1 MFYPLNSLFNYKLA
15 KYNMTFITNFKAIM
29 LFAGLI
35 FFSSELV
42 SCESENKE
50 ITKPAVSTTRDLNVN
65 LDANL
70 QKMESFGAS
79 DAWQCNFI
87 GKNWPSDKKNHIAD
101 LLFSREVDAEGNPK
115 GIGLS
120 LWRFNLGAGSAEQGD
135 ASDIGDEWRR
145 TECFT
150 TDGVNFNM
158 SKQAGQIW
166 FMKAAKERGVEKL
179 LAFTNSA
186 PVYLTNNGKA
196 HANSREYYNLKTGK
210 MPELAD
216 FWVNSIDKLKTE
228 HGLTID
234 YISPFN
240 EPQYEWDGTGQE
252 GSPATNANI
261 YDFATILS
269 LKLQSK
275 GLSSQIIVG
284 EAGSFEP
291 LYKTVSVIRSRSNQI
306 EYFFGVNSTNNIAG
320 LSNVKKTISGHSY
333 WQAWPLNELIS
344 SRQSVAAKIQSAP
357 GLSLWASEYCV
368 LESPGTSELPGG
380 GGSGRDLDMQTAL
393 WVARII
399 STDIAV
405 GGVTSWQWWT
415 AVSRVDY
422 KDGLIHID
430 DGATNGAGNADYC
443 KNDGFVR
450 ESKILWALGNF
461 SFFVKP
467 GMVRVQIPSIDNSTA
482 TTDVMLTA
490 YKDVANKKMVVVAVN
505 FGNSARPYKLNLSG
519 GTLVNNKLLPYT
531 TSNAMSLKKGIDVDA
546 ANFEIPTRSIV
557 TYVGTYK

>member
-1 MFYPLNSLFNYKLA
+1 MNFIKNYKASL
-15 KYNMTFITNFKAIM
+15 
-29 LFAGLI
+29 LFAGLLSI
-35 FFSSELV
+35 NSSLISCSTSDNTDGSQPV
-42 SCESENKE
+42 S
-50 ITKPAVSTTRDLNVN
+50 STTRDLNVN

-70 QKMESFGAS
+70 QTMESFGAS

-87 GKNWPSDKKNHIAD
+87 GQNWPSDKRNHIAD
-101 LLFSREVDAEGNPK
+101 LLFSKEVDAEGNPK

-120 LWRFNLGAGSAEQGD
+120 LWRFNLGAGSSEQGE

-150 TDGVNFNM
+150 TDGVTYNM
-158 SKQAGQIW
+158 SKQAGQVW

-196 HANSREYYNLKTGK
+196 HASIKEFYNLKDGK

-261 YDFATILS
+261 YSFVSVLS
-269 LKLQSK
+269 PKLQSK
-275 GLSSQIIVG
+275 GLSSQIVVG
-284 EAGSFEP
+284 EAGAYEP
-291 LYKTVSVIRSRSNQI
+291 LYKTVSSTASRSNQI
-306 EYFFGVNSTNNIAG
+306 DYFFGPNSTKNIGG

-333 WQAWPLNELIS
+333 WQAWPLSTLIS
-344 SRQSVAAKIQSAP
+344 SRQAAASKVLTAP
-357 GLSLWASEYCV
+357 GLSLWSSEYCV
-368 LESPGTSELPGG
+368 LESPGTSELSGG
-380 GGSGRDLDMQTAL
+380 GGSGRDLGMQLAL
-393 WVARII
+393 WTARII
-399 STDIAV
+399 STDIAI

-415 AVSRVDY
+415 AISRGDY
-422 KDGLIHID
+422 KDGLIHVD
-430 DGATNGAGNADYC
+430 NGSSNGAGNADYC
-443 KNDGFVR
+443 KNDGYVR
-450 ESKILWALGNF
+450 DSKTLWALGNF

-467 GMVRVQIPSIDNSTA
+467 GMVRVQIPGLDNSAA
-482 TTDVMLTA
+482 TTDIMLTA
-490 YKDVANKKMVVVAVN
+490 YKDEVNKKMVVVAVN
-505 FGNSARPYKLNLSG
+505 FSKTARTYKLNLSG
-519 GTLVNNKLLPYT
+519 GTLTNNKLTPYT
-531 TSNAMSLKKGIDVDA
+531 TSETKSLKKGIDVDA
-546 ANFEIPTRSIV
+546 TNFEIGARSVV
-557 TYVGTYK
+557 TFVGTYK

>member
-1 MFYPLNSLFNYKLA
+1 MKLITNTKVSLLCAGLLFANSL
-15 KYNMTFITNFKAIM
+15 
-29 LFAGLI
+29 
-35 FFSSELV
+35 LV
-42 SCESENKE
+42 SCESDNSDNSNPD
-50 ITKPAVSTTRDLNVN
+50 TVATTTLNVN
-65 LDANL
+65 LDMNL
-70 QKMESFGAS
+70 QTMESFGAS

-87 GKNWPSDKKNHIAD
+87 GKNWPSDKKNQIAD
-101 LLFSREVDAEGNPK
+101 LLFSNELDADGNPK

-120 LWRFNLGAGSAEQGD
+120 LWRFNLGAGSTEQGD

-150 TDGVNFNM
+150 TDGVSYNM
-158 SKQAGQIW
+158 AKQAGQVW

-196 HANSREYYNLKTGK
+196 HATIKEYYNLKDGK
-210 MPELAD
+210 MPDLAD

-240 EPQYEWDGTGQE
+240 EPQYEWDGTNQE
-252 GSPATNANI
+252 GSPATNANT
-261 YDFATILS
+261 YNFVTVLS
-269 LKLQSK
+269 PKLQSK
-275 GLSSQIIVG
+275 GLSSQIVVG
-284 EAGSFEP
+284 EAGAFEP
-291 LYKTVSVIRSRSNQI
+291 LYKTVSGKESRSNQI
-306 EYFFGVNSTNNIAG
+306 DYFFGVNSTKNIAG

-333 WQAWPLNELIS
+333 WQAWPLSELIS
-344 SRQSVAAKIQSAP
+344 SRQSAFSKTQSVP

-368 LESPGTSELPGG
+368 LESPGTAELPGG
-380 GGSGRDLDMQTAL
+380 GGPGRDLGMRTAL

-415 AVSRVDY
+415 AISRGDY
-422 KDGLIHID
+422 KDGLIHVD
-430 DGATNGAGNADYC
+430 NGSSNGAGDADYC
-443 KNDGFVR
+443 KNDGTVR
-450 ESKILWALGNF
+450 DAKILWAFGNF

-467 GMVRVQIPSIDNSTA
+467 GMVRVQIPSTDNSTA

-490 YKDVANKKMVVVAVN
+490 YKDVTNKKLVIVAVN
-505 FGNSARPYKLNLSG
+505 FGNTARTYKLNLSG
-519 GTLVNNKLLPYT
+519 GTLVNNTFTPYI
-531 TSNAMSLKKGIDVDA
+531 TSDTKSLKKGTDVDVT
-546 ANFEIPTRSIV
+546 NFEIPARAIV
-557 TYVGTYK
+557 TYVGSYK